1 MEFRTSTFLND
12 GVRTR
17 TFDELNYQ
25 DKVLIV
31 ALETLISLRDNIKAI
46 ADIQTLNTNVTQL
59 MEENTQLQESNTQLQ
74 EQVNDLQASNIEL
87 NEQTTTIQ
95 SQLNALRSAL
105 LQIDVITDE
114 IID

>member
-1 MEFRTSTFLND
+1 MDFRSSTFLND
-12 GVRTR
+12 GVRSK
-17 TFDELNYQ
+17 TFEELNYQ
-25 DKVLIV
+25 DKAIIV
-31 ALETLISLRDNIKAI
+31 AIEALVSLRDNLQSI
-46 ADIQTLNTNVTQL
+46 ANIQTLNTNVTQL

-74 EQVNDLQASNIEL
+74 EQVNDLQ
-87 NEQTTTIQ
+87 

>member
-1 MEFRTSTFLND
+1 MDFRSSTFLND
-12 GVRTR
+12 GVRSK
-17 TFDELNYQ
+17 TFEELNYQ
-25 DKVLIV
+25 DKAIIV
-31 ALETLISLRDNIKAI
+31 AIEALVSLRDNLQAI
-46 ADIQTLNTNVTQL
+46 ANIQTLNTNVTQL

-74 EQVNDLQASNIEL
+74 EQVNELQASNIEL

-105 LQIDVITDE
+105 IQIDVITDE